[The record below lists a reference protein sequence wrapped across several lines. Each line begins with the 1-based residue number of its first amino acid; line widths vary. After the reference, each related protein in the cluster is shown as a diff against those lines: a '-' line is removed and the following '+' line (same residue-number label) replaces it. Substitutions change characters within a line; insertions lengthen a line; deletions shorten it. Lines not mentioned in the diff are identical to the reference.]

1 MLKRKAKM
9 SQSVPPV
16 NIKVHSSDRK
26 VTTPLQSERESGVQA
41 KKKSSRELQTFE
53 HSV

>member
-16 NIKVHSSDRK
+16 NMKVHSSDRK
-26 VTTPLQSERESGVQA
+26 ITTPLQSEIEWRSSKE
-41 KKKSSRELQTFE
+41 KSQQRASYI
-53 HSV
+53 